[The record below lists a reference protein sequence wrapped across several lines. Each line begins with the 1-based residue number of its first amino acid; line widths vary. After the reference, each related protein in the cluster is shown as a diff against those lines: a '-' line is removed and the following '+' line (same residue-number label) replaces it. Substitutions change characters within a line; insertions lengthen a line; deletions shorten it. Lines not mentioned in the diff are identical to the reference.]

1 LSCQLE
7 ISPYEAAEV
16 KLKAVAVAR
25 YPTCTAFVL
34 LLYKASIEQETSTDG
49 LIQSYTLPRAV
60 GFMLCSQ

>member
-1 LSCQLE
+1 M
-7 ISPYEAAEV
+7 
-16 KLKAVAVAR
+16 AVAR

-49 LIQSYTLPRAV
+49 LIQSYTLPQAV

>member
-1 LSCQLE
+1 M
-7 ISPYEAAEV
+7 

-49 LIQSYTLPRAV
+49 LIQSYTLPQAV